1 MYYYNSIFPLGCLFW
16 ALVIPVCLTDRV
28 LYGTEL
34 LIYQTVDL
42 VDLFDVQADSSSA
55 ALTTNVTREGT
66 CRIAPPL

>member
-42 VDLFDVQADSSSA
+42 VDLFDV
-55 ALTTNVTREGT
+55 
-66 CRIAPPL
+66 